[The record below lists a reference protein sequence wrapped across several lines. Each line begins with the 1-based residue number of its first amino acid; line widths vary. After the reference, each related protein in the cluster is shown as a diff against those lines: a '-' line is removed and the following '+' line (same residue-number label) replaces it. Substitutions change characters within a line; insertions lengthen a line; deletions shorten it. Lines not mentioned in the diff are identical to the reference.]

1 MRPLHRGARLGEEDV
16 TDLAAG
22 SGCQI
27 CRRIRI
33 AGRSSIHRP
42 FARQFA
48 RLPSHRGDLLDSHNR
63 WRCHQSLEMDYP
75 ERRPVQPPEV
85 DEVVGI
91 REAGGLYRHY
101 ERVAA

>member
-1 MRPLHRGARLGEEDV
+1 
-16 TDLAAG
+16 
-22 SGCQI
+22 
-27 CRRIRI
+27 
-33 AGRSSIHRP
+33 
-42 FARQFA
+42 
-48 RLPSHRGDLLDSHNR
+48 
-63 WRCHQSLEMDYP
+63 MDYP